1 MVEIVI
7 FLLLI
12 CRKEESM
19 NLHHIQ
25 YNGYVAIVDSFEEP
39 LAIIH
44 DGEGKL
50 EFCRNFS
57 DRVKREITDYAMSKK
72 LI

>member
-1 MVEIVI
+1 
-7 FLLLI
+7 
-12 CRKEESM
+12 M

>member
-12 CRKEESM
+12 SRKENNM
-19 NLHHIQ
+19 NLQYVQ

-44 DGEGKL
+44 DGEGKI

-57 DRVKREITDYAMSKK
+57 DKVKKEITDYAISKK